1 MSISSSLNSI
11 LSFVILIYVLL
22 LIYTLLS
29 IISFHVQASFIGMF
43 NNPKNVNYKKNLYN
57 SNALTI
63 HGSNICL
70 RSELPWDSTVSLYPR
85 CWYTF
90 GKLIE
95 LAHCTE
101 RLFADC
107 RRFSKNFE
115 RLSAFC
121 PVYRFVLRGNS
132 TRKPVERS
140 SGWSNG
146 QLIRQNSLWIALP
159 FLETSH
165 VRFLLKTYFFI
176 VSSMI

>member
-1 MSISSSLNSI
+1 M
-11 LSFVILIYVLL
+11 ILIYVLL
-22 LIYTLLS
+22 LIYTFLS

-57 SNALTI
+57 SNALNYSRVEDLLEI
-63 HGSNICL
+63 RI
-70 RSELPWDSTVSLYPR
+70 TVRLDCKLIILYYPR